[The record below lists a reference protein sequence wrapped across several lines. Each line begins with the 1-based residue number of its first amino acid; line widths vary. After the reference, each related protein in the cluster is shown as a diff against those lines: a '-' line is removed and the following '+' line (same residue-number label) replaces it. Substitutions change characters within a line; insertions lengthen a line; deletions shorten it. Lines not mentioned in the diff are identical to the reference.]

1 MGKFTELP
9 IDTSLVLPSQERTQ
23 QMLSQ
28 LSQNLLQTRQY
39 FEQEKDKRDKA
50 YVDATSFTVDP
61 SITDTVQ
68 RQKMIEDANEYQKK
82 VQELYKTPDSGYLK
96 LNADEQLKQRNLQ
109 NELITKQAQR
119 MSAQAAYSAQYKEFT
134 DPKNR
139 GLYKPDY
146 FKAQADRFQ
155 KGEIV
160 TDFLETYPISTKKMV
175 ADFYKDNY
183 KMNMQGDPKV
193 KNLGSNMYSS
203 TKSSW
208 SASLLGDAEPT
219 MENVKAAVAE
229 DLYQKATDPNSPF
242 QPAIAQDMKTYFQ
255 KNPDAQQ
262 EFSDPAKVKEWL
274 VKEYGGEAIPH
285 VYKVES
291 SDAKAK
297 SRGTTVNVGSGESK
311 QKNVVYNQKQ
321 DGYMFGGKHAPPIKY
336 SWDTT
341 PQYSIMNSSGN
352 IVPVQNPLQ
361 APGAAETFK
370 NAQINGIIKRGGVI
384 YAAISKN
391 KLVDEQSDNW
401 DGTRSTKKIQ
411 SKDLDQTYYLPYDQ
425 VATLVE
431 QEGYNLQGWDK
442 FTEEAQYGSS
452 YSTGGGKSGTL
463 FPQ

>member
-208 SASLLGDAEPT
+208 SGTLLGDAEPT

-242 QPAIAQDMKTYFQ
+242 QPAIAQDMKAYFQ

-291 SDAKAK
+291 SDAKSK
-297 SRGTTVNVGSGESK
+297 PRGNTTN
-311 QKNVVYNQKQ
+311 VYNGDAKPKTIYYNKTQ
-321 DGYMFGGKHAPPIKY
+321 DGYLLGGKHGAPIQFSLPIVPDYYTMDGSGNLVKAT
-336 SWDTT
+336 STT
-341 PQYSIMNSSGN
+341 PN
-352 IVPVQNPLQ
+352 V
-361 APGAAETFK
+361 AETFK
-370 NAQINGIIKRGGVI
+370 DAQINSIVRRGGKI
-384 YAAISKN
+384 YAGISKN
-391 KLVDEQSDNW
+391 KLTDEEIMTAYGAPTGKYRKS
-401 DGTRSTKKIQ
+401 G
-411 SKDLDQTYYLPYDQ
+411 SKDLDETIYVPYDQ
-425 VATLVE
+425 VSSLIK
-431 QEGYNLQGWDK
+431 QEGYNLEPIAG
-442 FTEEAQYGSS
+442 FFETPSIVN
-452 YSTGGGKSGTL
+452 
-463 FPQ
+463 

>member
-1 MGKFTELP
+1 
-9 IDTSLVLPSQERTQ
+9 
-23 QMLSQ
+23 MLSQ
-28 LSQNLLQTRQY
+28 LSNNLLQTRQY
-39 FEQEKDKRDKA
+39 FEVEKEKREKA
-50 YVDATSFTVDP
+50 YVDATAFTVDP

-68 RQKMIEDANEYQKK
+68 RQKMIEDANEYRTK
-82 VQELYKTPDSGYLK
+82 VQELYKTPDSGYLR

-208 SASLLGDAEPT
+208 SGTLLGDAEPT

-242 QPAIAQDMKTYFQ
+242 QPAIAQDMKAYFQ

-297 SRGTTVNVGSGESK
+297 SRGTTVNNYGGDAK
-311 QKNVVYNQKQ
+311 PKNVSMNTARKAYT
-321 DGYMFGGKHAPPIKY
+321 FGGSHIPPIKANIDIY
-336 SWDTT
+336 T
-341 PQYSIMNSSGN
+341 PYKVMTKGG
-352 IVPVQNPLQ
+352 LLK
-361 APGAAETFK
+361 PGDPYDPSQPSNAAETFK
-370 NAQINGIIKRGGVI
+370 DAQIDGIVYVGLSG
-384 YAAISKN
+384 S
-391 KLVDEQSDNW
+391 LFDN
-401 DGTRSTKKIQ
+401 I
-411 SKDLDQTYYLPYDQ
+411 
-425 VATLVE
+425 
-431 QEGYNLQGWDK
+431 
-442 FTEEAQYGSS
+442 
-452 YSTGGGKSGTL
+452 
-463 FPQ
+463 